1 MVVEAVG
8 EAARQIGVQLRAWQT
23 PVATMGF
30 YREQILPRLTHLM
43 MSSKETTRQRRLAL
57 AGVAGEVLELGI
69 GSGLNLPHYASGVRR
84 VVGVE
89 PSVMAARM
97 AAERIQM
104 AGFPVEIV
112 AGEAE
117 SLAVDEGRFDA
128 VVSTFT
134 LCTIPDVAGAL
145 ATVRRALKPGGRFF
159 FLEHGLSSEPRVAKW
174 QRRLEP
180 LQKRIGGGCHLT
192 RNPRALIEGAGFA
205 ISGLETFYAQG
216 PKPLSFLYRGVG
228 TAH

>member
-1 MVVEAVG
+1 
-8 EAARQIGVQLRAWQT
+8 
-23 PVATMGF
+23 
-30 YREQILPRLTHLM
+30 
-43 MSSKETTRQRRLAL
+43 
-57 AGVAGEVLELGI
+57 
-69 GSGLNLPHYASGVRR
+69 VRR

-89 PSVMAARM
+89 PSVTAARM
-97 AAERIQM
+97 AEKRIQK

-112 AGEAE
+112 SGGAE
-117 SLAVDEGRFDA
+117 SVFVDEDRFDA

-159 FLEHGLSSEPRVAKW
+159 FLEHGLSGEPRVQTW

-180 LQKRIGGGCHLT
+180 LQRRVGGGCHLT
-192 RNPRALIEGAGFA
+192 RDPRALIESAGFA

-216 PKPLSFLYRGVG
+216 PRPFSFLYRGVG
-228 TAH
+228 AVR

>member
-1 MVVEAVG
+1 
-8 EAARQIGVQLRAWQT
+8 
-23 PVATMGF
+23 MGF
-30 YREQILPRLTHLM
+30 YRDHILPRITHLA
-43 MSSKETTRQRRLAL
+43 MSTKETTRQRHQAL

-69 GSGLNLPHYASGVRR
+69 GSGLNLPHYPPAVRR

-89 PSVMAARM
+89 PSAKAARM
-97 AAERIQM
+97 AEERIQK
-104 AGFPVEIV
+104 ADFPVEIV
-112 AGEAE
+112 TGEAE
-117 SLAVDEGRFDA
+117 TMSVDENRFDA

-145 ATVRRALKPGGRFF
+145 ATARRALRPGGRFF
-159 FLEHGLSSEPRVAKW
+159 FLEHGLSGEARVQKW

-192 RNPRALIEGAGFA
+192 RDPRALIESAGFA

-216 PKPLSFLYRGVG
+216 PKFFSFLYRGVG
-228 TAH
+228 TVR